1 MLINQKKISLQH
13 LKSTSAHKI
22 IYKVPLV
29 ASFLAYVLAATQF
42 KRLKFYKSRDT
53 VELIQ
58 SIRKEVGL
66 LFSPDE
72 AYVIFSI
79 SRAQSILEGDM
90 AEVGVYRGASAKLIC
105 EGKGNRK
112 LHLFDTFEGLHNV
125 SDADTHF
132 GDIRFW
138 RERQFSGA
146 NLESV
151 RKYLSQYDNV
161 FFYKGEFPST
171 ADPIMN
177 SRFSFVHLD
186 ADLYRSILDSLNF
199 FYPRLVEGGII
210 LSHDYHA
217 DGVKRAFDEFLKD
230 RQKSVIELASTQ
242 CILIR

>member
-1 MLINQKKISLQH
+1 
-13 LKSTSAHKI
+13 LKSTFTHKL
-22 IYKVPLV
+22 IYKVRLL
-29 ASFLAYVLAATQF
+29 AKLLAYITAVLQF
-42 KRLKFYKSRDT
+42 KRLRFYKGPDS

-58 SIRKEVGL
+58 TIRNEVGL

-79 SRAQSILEGDM
+79 ARAQSTLEGDM
-90 AEVGVYRGASAKLIC
+90 AEVGVYRGGSAKLIC
-105 EGKGNRK
+105 EAKGNRK
-112 LHLFDTFEGLHNV
+112 LHLFDTFDGLHNV

-138 RERQFSGA
+138 KERQFSGA

-151 RKYLSQYDNV
+151 RKYLSPYDNV

-186 ADLYRSILDSLNF
+186 ADLYRSTLDALNF
-199 FYPRLVEGGII
+199 FYPRLVERGII

-217 DGVKRAFDEFLKD
+217 DGVKRAFDEFFKD
-230 RQKSVIELASTQ
+230 KQKSVIELASSQ
-242 CILIR
+242 CIVIR

>member
-1 MLINQKKISLQH
+1 MLAK
-13 LKSTSAHKI
+13 
-22 IYKVPLV
+22 
-29 ASFLAYVLAATQF
+29 FLAYIIMVLQF
-42 KRLKFYKSRDT
+42 KRLRFYKSRDT

-58 SIRKEVGL
+58 SIRKDVGL

-79 SRAQSILEGDM
+79 AKAQSILEGDM
-90 AEVGVYRGASAKLIC
+90 AEVGVYRGSSAKLIC
-105 EGKGNRK
+105 EAKGNRK
-112 LHLFDTFEGLHNV
+112 LHLFDTFDGLHNV

-138 RERQFSGA
+138 KERQFSGV

-171 ADPIMN
+171 ADPIVN
-177 SRFSFVHLD
+177 STFSFVHLD
-186 ADLYRSILDSLNF
+186 ADLYRSTLDSLKF
-199 FYPRLVEGGII
+199 FYPRLVDGGII

-217 DGVKRAFDEFLKD
+217 DGVKRAFDEFFKD
-230 RQKSVIELASTQ
+230 RQKPVIELASSQ
-242 CILIR
+242 CIVIRCN